1 MISLFYRHA
10 VASTMEYLKRH
21 LGDYEDATQKEPKA
35 KRALIH
41 TLYEVLSVAEIV
53 EKEVKDKATFDA
65 LFEKYTSTKSKSS
78 KGFAEISK
86 KIKDYDKAMNAYR
99 SLLDKPPPPPKVK
112 ADKPIVG
119 GGGNV
124 IVDSAETGKKVP
136 DEDPTAVKLTKVSG
150 KTGKKT
156 AKEGKDKI
164 TLAMRE
170 EIWDKYIGDKS
181 KAKCPVCQ
189 TSIIKMTGFSAGH
202 IIAEA
207 VGGVTNITNL
217 VPICGH
223 CNSRMST
230 ENLFDY
236 TLKNYMRAP
245 VFPGMDAVS
254 EESIGGE
261 GKVKKGEGK
270 KGGGK

>member
-1 MISLFYRHA
+1 
-10 VASTMEYLKRH
+10 MEYLKRH
-21 LGDYEDATQKEPKA
+21 LNDYEDATQKEPKA

-41 TLYEVLSVAEIV
+41 TLYEVLIVAEIV
-53 EKEVKDKATFDA
+53 EKEVKDKASFDA
-65 LFEKYTSTKSKSS
+65 LFEKYTSTKSKFS

-86 KIKDYDKAMNAYR
+86 KIKDYDKVMNAYR
-99 SLLDKPPPPPKVK
+99 SSLAKPPKVK
-112 ADKPIVG
+112 TDKPIVG

-124 IVDSAETGKKVP
+124 IVDAVETGKKLP

-156 AKEGKDKI
+156 AKGGKEKI

-202 IIAEA
+202 ITAEA
-207 VGGVTNITNL
+207 AGGVTNITNL

-236 TLKNYMRAP
+236 TLKNYMRSP
-245 VFPGMDAVS
+245 VFPGLDAVGD
-254 EESIGGE
+254 ETVGDES
-261 GKVKKGEGK
+261 KVKKGEGK
-270 KGGGK
+270 KGKS